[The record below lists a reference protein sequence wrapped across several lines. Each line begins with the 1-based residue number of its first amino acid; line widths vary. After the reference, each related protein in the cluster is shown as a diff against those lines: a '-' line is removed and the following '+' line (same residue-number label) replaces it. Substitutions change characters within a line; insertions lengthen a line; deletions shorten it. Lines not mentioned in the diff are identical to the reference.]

1 MTTENPTLESSVRA
15 DIAAAEQ
22 PSRPIRR
29 MLRRARVWIDKHP
42 RLNAAYRT
50 GVGVIGGVLAVGG
63 LLLVPL
69 PGPGWLIVFLG
80 LAVLGTEFHWARR
93 AATWL
98 KRMLDRFW
106 AWWRARRARKSAT
119 RADPPEGV

>member
-1 MTTENPTLESSVRA
+1 MTTEKSTLESAVRA
-15 DIAAAEQ
+15 EIAAAEQ

-29 MLRRARVWIDKHP
+29 MLRRVRVWIDKHP

-93 AATWL
+93 AAAGL
-98 KRMLDRFW
+98 KRMLDGFW
-106 AWWRARRARKSAT
+106 AWWRARRARTAAT
-119 RADPPEGV
+119 RADSPEGV